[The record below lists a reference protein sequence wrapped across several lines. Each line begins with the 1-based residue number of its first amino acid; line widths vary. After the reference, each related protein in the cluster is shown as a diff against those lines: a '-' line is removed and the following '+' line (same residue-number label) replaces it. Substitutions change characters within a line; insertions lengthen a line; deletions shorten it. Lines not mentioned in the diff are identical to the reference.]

1 MFVLF
6 ALTILLLDQNTVD
19 NGDTPVSNI
28 ANFSILSNRDKN
40 NYARGDITW
49 YFMCG
54 IMIVRLT

>member
-19 NGDTPVSNI
+19 NGDTCVNNI

-40 NYARGDITW
+40 NYARGDIIW
-49 YFMCG
+49 YVLCG
-54 IMIVRLT
+54 IVIVRIG